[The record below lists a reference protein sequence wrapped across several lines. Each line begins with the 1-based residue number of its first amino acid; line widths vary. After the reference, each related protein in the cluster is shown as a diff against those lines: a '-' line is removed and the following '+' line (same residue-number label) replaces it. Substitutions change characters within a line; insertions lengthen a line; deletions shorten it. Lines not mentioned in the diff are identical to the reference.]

1 MDNNLPVD
9 TTSENI
15 EPKASKKKKLSFLN
29 LSLIILVLII
39 VGGFGFYLLK
49 GGSFISGNK
58 GIPET
63 IESSSESSVS
73 EESPFSSLVGENSYP
88 DDASGCNGECSGI
101 GPSDIMKRSMF
112 FLVMGKDISGEDL
125 SESLLEG
132 EVVVEVAD
140 NKDSLL
146 CKIIALKNSSFNR
159 QVGETI
165 EFNFTADPEVTLIG
179 RGSRI
184 DYLPAI
190 EDFKIPESLKIG
202 DWIVFTCQEPSCDS
216 GVLSWML
223 VLGN

>member
-1 MDNNLPVD
+1 MDNNVPVD
-9 TTSENI
+9 TAPENI
-15 EPKASKKKKLSFLN
+15 EVKTSKKKKFSFLK
-29 LSLIILVLII
+29 LFLIVAVII
-39 VGGFGFYLLK
+39 IIGGFGFYLLK
-49 GGSFISGNK
+49 NRGFISGNK
-58 GIPET
+58 GTPET

-88 DDASGCNGECSGI
+88 GDDDGCNGECGGP
-101 GPSDIMKRSMF
+101 GPSDMMKRSMF
-112 FLVMGKDISGEDL
+112 FLVTGKDISGVDL
-125 SESLLEG
+125 SESLFEG
-132 EVVVEVAD
+132 EVVVEVVD
-140 NKDSLL
+140 NQNPPL
-146 CKIIALKNSSFNR
+146 CKIIALKNSSFNH

-165 EFNFTADPEVTLIG
+165 EFDFTADPEVTLVG

-202 DWIVFTCQEPSCDS
+202 DRIVFTCQEPSCDS

>member
-1 MDNNLPVD
+1 MDDNFPVD

-58 GIPET
+58 GTPEI

-73 EESPFSSLVGENSYP
+73 EKSPFSSLVGENSYP
-88 DDASGCNGECSGI
+88 SDADGCNGECVGR

-112 FLVMGKDISGEDL
+112 FLVVGRDVSDAE
-125 SESLLEG
+125 LLEG
-132 EVVVEVAD
+132 EVLVKVAD

-146 CKIIALKNSSFNR
+146 CEVIASKNSSFNH

-165 EFNFTADPEVTLIG
+165 EFDFTADPEVTLVG

-202 DWIVFTCQEPSCDS
+202 DRIVFTCQEPSCDS